1 MRKKIKNSFT
11 PDKKVDNTIDS
22 RSLDFYLYNNSNLII
37 DFSFEGAFVSCK
49 QGDFNNYLQN
59 NNEFIQ
65 KFRKMMNDVQK
76 LSQKEP
82 NAIFNSGEYR
92 HCHKTKKEQSA
103 AGIIKKIFQ
112 IIGKDDNCF
121 NQEIEGED
129 IYQIGLQSEIR
140 LFGIIK
146 GNVFRVYFIDYCHDF
161 AFDQAKNARNRKNC
175 KFCAI
180 KSSLE

>member
-82 NAIFNSGEYR
+82 NAIFN
-92 HCHKTKKEQSA
+92 
-103 AGIIKKIFQ
+103 
-112 IIGKDDNCF
+112 
-121 NQEIEGED
+121 
-129 IYQIGLQSEIR
+129 IR
-140 LFGIIK
+140 
-146 GNVFRVYFIDYCHDF
+146 
-161 AFDQAKNARNRKNC
+161 QRKNNQRQV
-175 KFCAI
+175 
-180 KSSLE
+180 SLKRYFR